1 MRLPAR
7 WHPLR
12 VKPADLRL
20 EATLQN
26 GQCFGWRRLEGCTQ
40 PTWVGVLDEHVL
52 ALRETNS
59 DCLFGWLGGRPS
71 APPPAADAVR
81 ANLRDYFQ
89 LSQPLGPLY
98 ARWAAADPR
107 MAAVAA
113 ALPGMRVLRQDPV
126 ECLFSFIC
134 SSNNNIAR
142 IGGMLRALRARYG
155 VPLQL
160 APNLPPAA
168 VDAATSGGSGGD
180 DGDAAAESYYA
191 FPTAARL
198 AAATEEELRGLGLGY
213 RASYVRGSAQ
223 LVESRGAAWLKGLRA
238 EAHDPAA
245 VRDALCTLPG
255 VGPKVADCV
264 ALFSL
269 DATAAIP
276 VDIHVWQ
283 IACRDLDPTLS
294 QALSLTPAVYARVG
308 DTFRER
314 YGDHAGWAHS
324 VLFAGELP
332 LFRTKLPASVQA
344 EMAAWKEQE
353 KAAKVEAVAKR
364 KAAREAKAEAKD
376 AAEEPKTVSKKRV
389 RGIAAS

>member
-1 MRLPAR
+1 M
-7 WHPLR
+7 
-12 VKPADLRL
+12 
-20 EATLQN
+20 
-26 GQCFGWRRLEGCTQ
+26 
-40 PTWVGVLDEHVL
+40 
-52 ALRETNS
+52 
-59 DCLFGWLGGRPS
+59 
-71 APPPAADAVR
+71 
-81 ANLRDYFQ
+81 
-89 LSQPLGPLY
+89 
-98 ARWAAADPR
+98 
-107 MAAVAA
+107 
-113 ALPGMRVLRQDPV
+113 
-126 ECLFSFIC
+126 
-134 SSNNNIAR
+134 
-142 IGGMLRALRARYG
+142 
-155 VPLQL
+155 
-160 APNLPPAA
+160 
-168 VDAATSGGSGGD
+168 
-180 DGDAAAESYYA
+180 
-191 FPTAARL
+191 
-198 AAATEEELRGLGLGY
+198 
-213 RASYVRGSAQ
+213 
-223 LVESRGAAWLKGLRA
+223 
-238 EAHDPAA
+238 
-245 VRDALCTLPG
+245 RDALCTLPG

-376 AAEEPKTVSKKRV
+376 AAEAPKTVSKKRV
-389 RGIAAS
+389 RGATAS

>member
-1 MRLPAR
+1 M
-7 WHPLR
+7 
-12 VKPADLRL
+12 
-20 EATLQN
+20 
-26 GQCFGWRRLEGCTQ
+26 
-40 PTWVGVLDEHVL
+40 
-52 ALRETNS
+52 
-59 DCLFGWLGGRPS
+59 
-71 APPPAADAVR
+71 
-81 ANLRDYFQ
+81 
-89 LSQPLGPLY
+89 
-98 ARWAAADPR
+98 
-107 MAAVAA
+107 
-113 ALPGMRVLRQDPV
+113 
-126 ECLFSFIC
+126 
-134 SSNNNIAR
+134 
-142 IGGMLRALRARYG
+142 
-155 VPLQL
+155 PLQL

-223 LVESRGAAWLKGLRA
+223 LVESRGASWLKGLRA

-294 QALSLTPAVYARVG
+294 QALSLTPAVYALDAPLVIDGKGFVVLGIGFPTLVTTGGQSALIVAADGVRVG
-308 DTFRER
+308 GVLVEAGSSVVAGPTAPLVRWAGNNGVASDVFTRVGAFSYALPSKPSCLRTRADVHVAIE
-314 YGDHAGWAHS
+314 GDAVTLDNAWLWHAGMPIWAAN
-324 VLFAGELP
+324 L
-332 LFRTKLPASVQA
+332 RI
-344 EMAAWKEQE
+344 
-353 KAAKVEAVAKR
+353 AV
-364 KAAREAKAEAKD
+364 
-376 AAEEPKTVSKKRV
+376 
-389 RGIAAS
+389 

>member
-26 GQCFGWRRLEGCTQ
+26 GQC
-40 PTWVGVLDEHVL
+40 
-52 ALRETNS
+52 
-59 DCLFGWLGGRPS
+59 FGWLGGRPS

-160 APNLPPAA
+160 APNLPAAA
-168 VDAATSGGSGGD
+168 VDAATSGGGNGNSD
-180 DGDAAAESYYA
+180 DGDAVAESYYA

-223 LVESRGAAWLKGLRA
+223 LVESRGASWLKGLRA

>member
-1 MRLPAR
+1 MP
-7 WHPLR
+7 PTE
-12 VKPADLRL
+12 LRL
-20 EATLQN
+20 EHTLQN
-26 GQCFGWRRLEGCTQ
+26 GQCFGWQRQ
-40 PTWVGVLDEHVL
+40 PGDALVWVGVLGAHLLEL
-52 ALRETNS
+52 QQTEQ
-59 DCLFGWLGGRPS
+59 DCLFRCLGT
-71 APPPAADAVR
+71 AEAAQKAGDIESD
-81 ANLRDYFQ
+81 LRDYFQ

-142 IGGMLRALRARYG
+142 IGGMLRALRAQYG

-168 VDAATSGGSGGD
+168 VDAATGGTGD
-180 DGDAAAESYYA
+180 SGDAAAESYYA

-223 LVESRGAAWLKGLRA
+223 LVESRGASWLKGLRA

-376 AAEEPKTVSKKRV
+376 AAEAPKTVSKKRV
-389 RGIAAS
+389 RGITAS